1 MVYSLGQKTES
12 DGIMKEILT
21 AIGKEFRL
29 PGYIIAYDVEKRGN
43 INCTYRVKYRL
54 PDGKVKYYIFQ
65 KINTYV
71 FKNPEE
77 IMANIDLVTTHIQGK
92 KKDAPTLYFYH
103 TKDRKNY
110 VYDVDGGFWRVM
122 NYVDSITF
130 NSCENLDVIQATGEA
145 FGEFQMQLADLDGSR
160 LYETIP
166 DFHNTEKRLNTLF
179 DHVAADELG
188 RVASVKKEIDYIA
201 SVREK
206 ATELSR
212 RYNRG
217 ELPVRVTHNDTKA
230 NNVLFD
236 KVNFKPLVVIDLDT
250 VMPGMS
256 MYDFGDAIRFI
267 ANTAEEDEPDLSKVS
282 LDVSK
287 FMAFSRGFIGKAKNS
302 LTKAELDNMVLAAFS
317 ISVELASRFLDDYI
331 TGDKYFKILYPEHNI
346 DRTRCQ
352 LHLAKDI
359 ERKFDVLQTIVREI
373 TK

>member
-1 MVYSLGQKTES
+1 
-12 DGIMKEILT
+12 MKEKLS
-21 AIGKEFRL
+21 AIGREFRL
-29 PGYIIAYDVEKRGN
+29 PGYIISYDVEKRGN

-54 PDGKVKYYIFQ
+54 PDGKVKNYIFQ

-77 IMANIDLVTTHIQGK
+77 IMANIDLVTTHIQEK
-92 KKDAPTLYFYH
+92 KKNAPALHFHH

-110 VYDVDGGFWRVM
+110 KYDTDGGFWRIM

-166 DFHNTEKRLNTLF
+166 DFHNTEKRLDTLF
-179 DHVAADELG
+179 AHVAADELG
-188 RVASVKKEIDYIA
+188 RVAAVKKEIDYIA
-201 SVREK
+201 SVRDK
-206 ATELSR
+206 ATELSK

-236 KVNFKPLVVIDLDT
+236 KVTFKPLVVIDLDT

-287 FMAFSRGFIGKAKNS
+287 FMAFSRGFIGKAKDS
-302 LTKAELDNMVLAAFS
+302 LTKAELDSMVLAAFS
-317 ISVELASRFLDDYI
+317 ITVELASRFLDDYI

-359 ERKFDVLQTIVREI
+359 ERKFDVLQTIIREM